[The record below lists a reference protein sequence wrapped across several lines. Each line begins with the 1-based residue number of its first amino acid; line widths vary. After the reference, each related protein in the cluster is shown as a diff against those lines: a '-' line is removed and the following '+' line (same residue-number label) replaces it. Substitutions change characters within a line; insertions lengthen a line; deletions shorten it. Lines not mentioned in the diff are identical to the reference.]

1 MLPVPNVLAGF
12 LIGIA
17 CTTWGDVFIAS
28 AAWPLVYCFVVATN
42 ESARKNAM
50 LRRIGERQENPV
62 PVKLGV
68 TFFALEFFYALLTAL
83 PVAGIVFTIKEAL
96 AK

>member
-17 CTTWGDVFIAS
+17 CATWGEVLVSS

-42 ESARKNAM
+42 ESARKNASI
-50 LRRIGERQENPV
+50 RHFGERRGSPV
-62 PVKLGV
+62 PGKLGL
-68 TFFALEFFYALLTAL
+68 TFFALEFFSALVTAL
-83 PVAGIVFTIKEAL
+83 PVAGIVFTIK
-96 AK
+96 